1 MEQQHL
7 DQEPAEERQ
16 ILRLEDVKV
25 ATGSTSAHPEVR
37 RRRSVRA
44 IAEPRKEKPRD
55 KDKERERRRKLRRER
70 RLEKHL
76 KSEVKKEKLSKSK
89 VAAKKNLGEE
99 EDDNTQK
106 TGQRD
111 PSISN
116 TAVHVAAGV
125 AWVTF
130 AVVRFFVTG

>member
-1 MEQQHL
+1 MEQQQL
-7 DQEPAEERQ
+7 DQQPTEQRQ
-16 ILRLEDVKV
+16 ILRPEDV
-25 ATGSTSAHPEVR
+25 ATPSTSAHPEVR
-37 RRRSVRA
+37 KRRSARA
-44 IAEPRKEKPRD
+44 IIEPRKEKPRD

-89 VAAKKNLGEE
+89 VATKNRLGVE
-99 EDDNTQK
+99 EDANTQRK
-106 TGQRD
+106 GQRD

-125 AWVTF
+125 AWATF
-130 AVVRFFVTG
+130 AVVRFFVIG

>member
-55 KDKERERRRKLRRER
+55 KDKEVKGGENCA
-70 RLEKHL
+70 EKEHL